1 MQVPRLIRKNQ
12 KLFTDILDAASSDNV
27 SKRVNPFG
35 EIVENLM
42 GVLPKDLKERV
53 IRHFGSDYTVFRIRP
68 FRPLWYDLVKPPKR
82 FEPRTLSDR
91 FSTQFA
97 ESPTTEPHGPM
108 HDFSVVRFIIAEL
121 LISNAKARNF
131 VHQRFES
138 KFSTFEN

>member
-12 KLFTDILDAASSDNV
+12 KLFTDILDADSSDNV

-97 ESPTTEPHGPM
+97 ESPTTEPHGPSGF
-108 HDFSVVRFIIAEL
+108 FSVL
-121 LISNAKARNF
+121 
-131 VHQRFES
+131 Q
-138 KFSTFEN
+138 